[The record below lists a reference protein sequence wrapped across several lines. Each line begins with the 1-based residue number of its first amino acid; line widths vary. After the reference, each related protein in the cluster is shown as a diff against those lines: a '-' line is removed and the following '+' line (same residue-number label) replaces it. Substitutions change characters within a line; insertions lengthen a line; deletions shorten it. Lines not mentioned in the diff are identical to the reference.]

1 MESNFEVSIERLI
14 NAVNNIIFMTPDEM
28 IIVPSRNDL
37 KSIQNCLNDVF
48 GDKGC
53 TEVLFTNNLDKLY
66 FGIKVSPQIS
76 QSDVVNIVMG
86 EEKVQMDRYKV
97 EFDSRVFNMGL
108 DAIDITAYLIY
119 EISSMMYSYDAIDKL
134 RGLVDTIMTEEKDTI
149 YLRDSVYYAGL
160 VAYAFKDT
168 LTKITSLI
176 YKDESD
182 EYIYNPYIHTANL
195 EDALITAHDTIISSE
210 IGPKDSM
217 RSTNTTILNW
227 MFIMYR
233 DMAMNSSTVMDQL
246 RDARDFTGS
255 ELEKLDI
262 DIAIDAVNHID
273 NSLPLYESV
282 DNRSLIKFLE
292 DNNLSSVVNELS
304 IFGGLKRNGLRSIE
318 DSLYEYALQI
328 KNLETEEEALYVMR
342 AINTRIS
349 ILQDYLY
356 NTPDMRPAE
365 REHYEQV
372 VRKFMELREALT
384 KKRIWN
390 KKQYGIFVDYDQL
403 DRMDEGYEDLLIC
416 PQCQGTKISV
426 TNGQCNC
433 NECGN
438 CFPISVHEEFEFKI
452 LPDFMEK
459 KELRSYYDDLN
470 DALELANDSKSIS
483 TSEGLRTF
491 QRVLHIYMEI
501 LSLGELALSFLTP
514 VAGLACYIF
523 TRVCSALQTQNE
535 ITQARNSGKIAIQN
549 LKQAKKNTKDKARIK
564 NIDTAIAKIEKAIR
578 DLDNKLD

>member
-438 CFPISVHEEFEFKI
+438 TFPLAVQEGFKFGI
-452 LPDFMEK
+452 LPDFMER
-459 KELRSYYDDLN
+459 KELRNYYDDLN
-470 DALELANDSKSIS
+470 DALEMANDQK
-483 TSEGLRTF
+483 TMDTVQGLRTF
-491 QRVLHIYMEI
+491 QRVMHIFTDMVTLYD
-501 LSLGELALSFLTP
+501 LALMFISP
-514 VAGLACYIF
+514 VIGLACYIF
-523 TRVCSALQTQNE
+523 GRICSGINDNAEVL
-535 ITQARNSGKIAIQN
+535 QARNSGKMAIQN
-549 LKQAKKNTKDKARIK
+549 LKQAKKSTKDPARQKLIDKSIK
-564 NIDTAIAKIEKAIR
+564 KIEKSIK
-578 DLDNKLD
+578 KLDERFD

>member
-356 NTPDMRPAE
+356 NTPDMRPSE

-426 TNGQCNC
+426 TNGQCSC

-438 CFPISVHEEFEFKI
+438 CFPLVVQEKFEFKA
-452 LPDFMEK
+452 LPDFIER
-459 KELRSYYDDLN
+459 KELRNYYDDLN
-470 DALELANDSKSIS
+470 AALEMANEDKTINV
-483 TSEGLRTF
+483 TEGTRTF
-491 QRVLHIYMEI
+491 HRVIHIFI
-501 LSLGELALSFLTP
+501 DLVSIQDLAISFLSP
-514 VAGLACYIF
+514 VIGLACYLF
-523 TRVCSALQTQNE
+523 TRIVSSVYEQIE
-535 ITQARNSGKIAIQN
+535 IINARNSGKMAIQS
-549 LKQAKKNTKDKARIK
+549 LKQAKKNIKDKSRIK
-564 NIDTAIAKIEKAIR
+564 LIDKSIDRIEKAMR
-578 DLDNKLD
+578 KLDDKID